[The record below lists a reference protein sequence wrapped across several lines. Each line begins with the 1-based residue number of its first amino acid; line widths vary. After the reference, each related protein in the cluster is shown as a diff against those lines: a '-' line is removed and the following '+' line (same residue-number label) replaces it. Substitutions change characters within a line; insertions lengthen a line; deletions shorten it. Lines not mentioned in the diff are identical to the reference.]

1 MQVLSKE
8 EFEQEKYAIK
18 AKLSENSPIF
28 VYPTD
33 TIYGIGCSALNKE
46 AVEKVRAAKQRT
58 KNPFSV
64 IAPSKEW
71 IMENCI
77 VDDDGK
83 EWLKKL
89 PGPYTLVFKM
99 KKKCVAENVAPGL
112 KTLGVRI
119 PDHWFSDFVNELKI
133 PIITTSAN
141 KSSEDFMTSLENL
154 DMDIK
159 SKIDF
164 IIYEGEKIGRPSKIV
179 DLANKG
185 NIIKR

>member
-1 MQVLSKE
+1 MLILSKE
-8 EFEQEKYAIK
+8 ELGQEKDIIK
-18 AKLSENSPIF
+18 AKLKENSPIF
-28 VYPTD
+28 IYPTD
-33 TIYGIGCSALNKE
+33 TIYGIGCNALSKE
-46 AVEKVRAAKQRT
+46 AVEKVRIAKQRT

-64 IAPSKEW
+64 IAPSKDW

-77 VDDDGK
+77 VDDSGK

-89 PGPYTLVFKM
+89 PGPYTLIFKI

-119 PDHWFSDFVNELKI
+119 PDHWFSDFVKELKI

-159 SKIDF
+159 GKIDF
-164 IIYEGEKIGRPSKIV
+164 IIYEGEKIGRPSKII
-179 DLANKG
+179 DLTNKEKL
-185 NIIKR
+185 IQR